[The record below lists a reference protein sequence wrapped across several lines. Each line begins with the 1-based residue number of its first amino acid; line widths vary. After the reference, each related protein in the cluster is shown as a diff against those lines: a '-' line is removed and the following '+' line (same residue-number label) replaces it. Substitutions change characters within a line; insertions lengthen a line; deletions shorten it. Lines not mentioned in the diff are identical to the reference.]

1 MALSARFSHQFSFS
15 TVPVTGQ
22 TFAVL
27 LIGALYGSRLGA
39 ATMIAYLAE
48 GAAGMPV
55 FSNGLGGISAIATA
69 SGGYIF
75 GFILAAY
82 VVGWFAERG
91 WDRSRGIVFP
101 MLLANAVHLRA
112 RPHLAPPAVLR
123 RRHAHRLGYHARLRP
138 LALHRRRPR
147 EARGRIARRPGWLD
161 RHREAAPP
169 LARRPD
175 RPAASVPF
183 IHRSSR
189 RKFYTT
195 GSSKE
200 GSCANK
206 VQSSSRWTAQSS
218 LKPRCRTRPRWPKR
232 CARISCSSPPGKA
245 PTAPSARRSPPS
257 PSISRSTRTNTS
269 PLTSTASAS
278 DTATSRHA
286 RHRPRR

>member
-1 MALSARFSHQFSFS
+1 MQQATTLRRNTLSARIIPESWVTNIILIAVGSLLMALSARFSHQFSFS

-101 MLLANAVHLRA
+101 MLLANAVIYVPGLIWLHQQFSVVGAPIDWSTTLNYGLWPFIA
-112 RPHLAPPAVLR
+112 GDLAKLVAASLAVPAGWTVIEKL
-123 RRHAHRLGYHARLRP
+123 RLR
-138 LALHRRRPR
+138 
-147 EARGRIARRPGWLD
+147 
-161 RHREAAPP
+161 
-169 LARRPD
+169 
-175 RPAASVPF
+175 
-183 IHRSSR
+183 
-189 RKFYTT
+189 
-195 GSSKE
+195 
-200 GSCANK
+200 
-206 VQSSSRWTAQSS
+206 
-218 LKPRCRTRPRWPKR
+218 
-232 CARISCSSPPGKA
+232 
-245 PTAPSARRSPPS
+245 
-257 PSISRSTRTNTS
+257 
-269 PLTSTASAS
+269 
-278 DTATSRHA
+278 
-286 RHRPRR
+286 